1 MSVDAS
7 RVMPARSS
15 SPSSPHSLV
24 VPPLLGS
31 ARGNSD
37 VLSPIPASEY
47 FYQAWLCSRLTA
59 RSKDRTDRA
68 LVTPWLKFLWESY
81 RTSLETL
88 KNNARLE
95 VIYQAGT
102 PPKSTEDTEHLAGQ
116 VLVSVLAVPVGL
128 AFSTEEPAK
137 QRLTA
142 LLELTKPPMC
152 AGVLRG
158 TLAWDVLRCAP
169 APIKQLAVQ
178 CPRGDLRPAHTVR
191 RRCANLGTA
200 PCELSV
206 RVGDGSITFVDDPF
220 VDMLDESHAAT
231 DNTGTGVVRE
241 ED

>member
-1 MSVDAS
+1 MPAS
-7 RVMPARSS
+7 RLFIR
-15 SPSSPHSLV
+15 PSLY
-24 VPPLLGS
+24 
-31 ARGNSD
+31 A
-37 VLSPIPASEY
+37 
-47 FYQAWLCSRLTA
+47 TA
-59 RSKDRTDRA
+59 
-68 LVTPWLKFLWESY
+68 
-81 RTSLETL
+81 
-88 KNNARLE
+88 
-95 VIYQAGT
+95 QAGT

-169 APIKQLAVQ
+169 APIKQLAT
-178 CPRGDLRPAHTVR
+178 LRQSWHS
-191 RRCANLGTA
+191 
-200 PCELSV
+200 SV
-206 RVGDGSITFVDDPF
+206 ITFVDDPF

-241 ED
+241 EDGVVQLSVAELVCTHLGSVARCLYNVLEAIAPPPPARFTGSTAEARDVAS